1 MLDRIQNT
9 ELYNALAIQV
19 IKANGALSTIYI
31 RWSKVF
37 GGGGILFVFNS
48 SLYEIRNRTSYKNKY
63 QVLNII
69 ESTLGVK
76 AKELDYSELFTDKE
90 KITGM

>member
-19 IKANGALSTIYI
+19 IKANDALSTIYI

-37 GGGGILFVFNS
+37 GGGILFVFNS

>member
-1 MLDRIQNT
+1 MVRYQRFIFAGQRF
-9 ELYNALAIQV
+9 
-19 IKANGALSTIYI
+19 S
-31 RWSKVF
+31 
-37 GGGGILFVFNS
+37 GGILFVFNS

-90 KITGM
+90 K

>member
-1 MLDRIQNT
+1 MVRYQRFIFAGQRF
-9 ELYNALAIQV
+9 
-19 IKANGALSTIYI
+19 S
-31 RWSKVF
+31 